1 MSTTPHVSIE
11 NVCFNFP
18 LKTPI
23 IKSQN
28 TLGGRVITQN
38 GKNVLQVLNNINFE
52 VSAGMRLALIGSN
65 GAGKS
70 TLLKLISGVFMPSTG
85 KVSITGNLGNAINPS
100 ALYRM
105 EGTMQKN
112 VYFAL
117 KVCGVENSKISN
129 FASRITKISQLD
141 GFEEFPL
148 YTFSKGM
155 LARLTFAIQFALDYD
170 IRVFDEWIGMGD
182 KSMRS
187 TLESYMNKIRNS
199 TSIFFMASHSETIT
213 KRLCTHGLVLERGHQ
228 TFFGDINEAID
239 TYNEAH
245 KNVY

>member
-1 MSTTPHVSIE
+1 MNTDPYVSIQ

-18 LKTPI
+18 LAIPI
-23 IKSQN
+23 TKSQN
-28 TLGGRVITQN
+28 TLGGKIVKQDGN
-38 GKNVLQVLNNINFE
+38 NVLQVLNNISFD

-70 TLLKLISGVFMPSTG
+70 TLLKLISGIFKPSSG
-85 KVSITGNLGNAINPS
+85 KVSINGNLGNAINPS

-105 EGTMQKN
+105 EATMQKN

-117 KVCGVENSKISN
+117 KVCGVENSKVSDC
-129 FASRITKISQLD
+129 ASRITKISQLD

-187 TLESYMNKIRNS
+187 TLETVINKIINNS
-199 TSIFFMASHSETIT
+199 SIFFMASHSEKLT
-213 KRLCTHGLVLERGHQ
+213 RNLCTHGLVLERGCQ
-228 TFFGDINEAID
+228 TFFGDIDGAIEA
-239 TYNEAH
+239 YNGSN
-245 KNVY
+245 KNAY